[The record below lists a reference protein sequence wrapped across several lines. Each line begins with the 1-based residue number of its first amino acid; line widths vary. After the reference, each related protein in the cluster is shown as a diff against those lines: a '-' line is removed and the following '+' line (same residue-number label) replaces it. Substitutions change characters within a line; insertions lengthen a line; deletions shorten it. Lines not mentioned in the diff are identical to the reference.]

1 MSMIMMRMPGTR
13 LWKLLLPSFL
23 SLKTDCQ
30 RLHLG
35 LLTSC
40 LLRRLLAFLHHF
52 PLQLLLP
59 LGSQLDLLLQH
70 LLQLLHVPDSLAD
83 LLLPLKN

>member
-1 MSMIMMRMPGTR
+1 MIMMRMPGTR

-23 SLKTDCQ
+23 SLKTDCL

-40 LLRRLLAFLHHF
+40 LLRRLPAFLQHF

-59 LGSQLDLLLQH
+59 LGSQLDLLLLLHH
-70 LLQLLHVPDSLAD
+70 LLLLFPGSLAG
-83 LLLPLKN
+83 LLLPSKN